1 MHGIMAN
8 GVQASRD
15 KLTPRSD
22 PVPLAGVTED
32 VKKLK
37 PGQLLRRRRELYVV
51 REIANKRYIILANPV
66 TIRNGK
72 VESESPWEPNV
83 IYRHKLTGQDYEH
96 QTDNLIQ
103 RVTISDKCGRLVE
116 FWREVKRVA

>member
-22 PVPLAGVTED
+22 PVPLAGVTKED

-83 IYRHKLTGQDYEH
+83 IPLSPLTL
-96 QTDNLIQ
+96 TP
-103 RVTISDKCGRLVE
+103 
-116 FWREVKRVA
+116 REGPWKMILGAF